1 MHSQSSRQEVMQ
13 VIFRIREIRMSKG
26 MTQTDLAKKAEITRA
41 TLWRLETGED
51 YDPSVN
57 TLKRIADALNV
68 TLSDLILH

>member
-1 MHSQSSRQEVMQ
+1 M
-13 VIFRIREIRMSKG
+13 IFRIREIRMSKG

>member
-1 MHSQSSRQEVMQ
+1 M
-13 VIFRIREIRMSKG
+13 IFRIREIRMSKG
-26 MTQTDLAKKAEITRA
+26 MTQTDLAKKAEITRV